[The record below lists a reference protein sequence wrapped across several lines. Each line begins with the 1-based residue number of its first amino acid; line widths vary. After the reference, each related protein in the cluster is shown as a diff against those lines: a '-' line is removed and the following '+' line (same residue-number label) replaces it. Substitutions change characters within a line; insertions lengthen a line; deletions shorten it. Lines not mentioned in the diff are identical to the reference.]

1 MNILHICPSF
11 NNPLYAEIVERQLV
25 NNNIRVFYFRGKKE
39 GLPNGEK
46 EYVDGVMPYNNIDR
60 FFFKIK
66 EKKILK
72 KFFGLYKPDEF
83 DICHAHTLFVS
94 GYIAL
99 QAKKKWGL
107 KYIVAVRGTD
117 INLFFRYRYNLR
129 KIGIEIL
136 CNAEKIIF
144 MSNCHKIEVFEK
156 YIPTQF
162 KEELSEKS
170 VVKYNGINNF
180 WLKENKSAKHLR
192 KNEILSL
199 IYYGDINKNKNLE
212 LTMKV
217 VEKFI
222 SEGQNV
228 EFTVIGRILDR
239 KYEEIFK
246 CKRYIKYIEFK
257 PKEELIHYLRN
268 ADIFIMPSLSETF
281 GLSYIEAMSQ
291 GIPIIYTRGQ
301 GIDGVFEE
309 GTVGYHVNPHDIEET
324 YNAIKRVL
332 SDYEKFS
339 NACIEESKQFSW
351 DVIVDDYQKIYDS
364 LLSKKINHKL
374 L

>member
-1 MNILHICPSF
+1 M
-11 NNPLYAEIVERQLV
+11 
-25 NNNIRVFYFRGKKE
+25 
-39 GLPNGEK
+39 
-46 EYVDGVMPYNNIDR
+46 
-60 FFFKIK
+60 
-66 EKKILK
+66 K
-72 KFFGLYKPDEF
+72 KFFDLYKPNEF

-94 GYIAL
+94 GCIAL

-117 INLFFRYRYNLR
+117 INLFFRYRYNLK

-144 MSNCHKIEVFEK
+144 MSNCHKKEVFEK

-180 WLKENKSAKHLR
+180 WLKENEFAKHLR
-192 KNEILSL
+192 KNDILSL

-212 LTMKV
+212 LTMNV

-257 PKEELIHYLRN
+257 PKEELIIHYLRN
-268 ADIFIMPSLSETF
+268 ADIFIMLSLSETF